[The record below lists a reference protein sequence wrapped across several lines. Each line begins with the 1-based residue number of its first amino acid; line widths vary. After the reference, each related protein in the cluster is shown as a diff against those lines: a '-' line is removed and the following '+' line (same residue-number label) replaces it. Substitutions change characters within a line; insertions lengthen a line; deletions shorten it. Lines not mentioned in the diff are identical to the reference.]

1 MYENTEFT
9 LSRDCEA
16 IQIPSGQ
23 TTTIPAGT
31 QGVITQSLGGS
42 YTIATYQG
50 LARIAE
56 RDLDALGLEKSQ
68 AQPTQKPAGTVNGEV
83 SEEDVWNQLRQC
95 YDPEIPVNIVDLGL
109 VYDCRLI
116 KKDGGGTR
124 VEVKMT
130 LTAPG
135 CGMGP
140 AIAHDAQSK
149 ILSIDGVDEADV
161 QLVWDPPWNQNMISE
176 AGRMKLGMIWGRTL
190 PVILNEA
197 KNLWS
202 SGRATPQGPP
212 EMFRFAQHDRQNNDD
227 IFFVTFLILALTMR
241 AWILDSSPPERFR
254 LKNSERVLEIDMP
267 LTKIILTEN
276 IPGLGAEAD
285 VVKVRRGYAR
295 NYLLPRGKAYEVTPG
310 ALRQLDELKQ
320 KRAEREAR
328 ELNEA
333 EELARRIGKARF
345 IFTLET
351 GETGKAFGSVTA
363 QDIMN
368 RVKNELGAEIDR
380 HKIIL
385 ERPIKDTGEHEVAIK
400 LHHDVTAQLVFQVKS
415 AEEPK
420 AEAEGAATEEPEK
433 KKKHRFFHR
442 KKDEKKETE

>member
-1 MYENTEFT
+1 
-9 LSRDCEA
+9 
-16 IQIPSGQ
+16 
-23 TTTIPAGT
+23 
-31 QGVITQSLGGS
+31 
-42 YTIATYQG
+42 
-50 LARIAE
+50 
-56 RDLDALGLEKSQ
+56 
-68 AQPTQKPAGTVNGEV
+68 
-83 SEEDVWNQLRQC
+83 
-95 YDPEIPVNIVDLGL
+95 
-109 VYDCRLI
+109 
-116 KKDGGGTR
+116 
-124 VEVKMT
+124 
-130 LTAPG
+130 
-135 CGMGP
+135 
-140 AIAHDAQSK
+140 
-149 ILSIDGVDEADV
+149 
-161 QLVWDPPWNQNMISE
+161 
-176 AGRMKLGMIWGRTL
+176 
-190 PVILNEA
+190 
-197 KNLWS
+197 
-202 SGRATPQGPP
+202 
-212 EMFRFAQHDRQNNDD
+212 
-227 IFFVTFLILALTMR
+227 
-241 AWILDSSPPERFR
+241 

-400 LHHDVTAQLVFQVKS
+400 LHHDVTAQLVLQVKS